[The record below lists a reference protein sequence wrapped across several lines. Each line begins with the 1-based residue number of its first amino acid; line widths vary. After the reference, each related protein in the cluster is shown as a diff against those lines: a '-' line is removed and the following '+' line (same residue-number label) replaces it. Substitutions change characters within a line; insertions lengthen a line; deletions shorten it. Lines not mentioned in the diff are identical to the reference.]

1 MGQVN
6 LAVLLT
12 THNRKAK
19 TLACLEAL
27 FDQTSNN
34 IIVPDIYLV
43 DSGSTDGTIEAVCKQ
58 FPRVKLF
65 LYDDSLYWCG
75 GMRIA
80 WAEAIKSY
88 YDYYLLMNDDTIL
101 LPNAIQTFLAS
112 ARKIYASEL
121 RQGIIVGSTLDPVTG
136 KRSYG
141 GVTRGKQRG
150 DVNPTNELQPCDQ
163 MNCNCTLVPH
173 QVVEAI
179 GNLSP
184 EFTHALADHDYSLR
198 AKAAGFSVWVAPGF
212 LGVCPVNPIPNWAN
226 PKVPMRER
234 LKSLHSPK
242 GLPPR
247 EWIVFC
253 RRHLPYQWPIR
264 LVLLYLHAIF
274 PQLWLKKNH
283 ELSE

>member
-1 MGQVN
+1 MGPVN

-27 FDQTSNN
+27 FDQRSNN

-43 DSGSTDGTIEAVCKQ
+43 DSGSTDGTIEAVRKQ
-58 FPRVKLF
+58 FPQIKLF

-80 WAEAIKSY
+80 WAEAMKGH

-101 LPNAIQTFLAS
+101 LPKAIQIFLTS
-112 ARKIYASEL
+112 AHKIFTSER

-150 DVNPTNELQPCDQ
+150 DVNPTNELLPCDQ
-163 MNCNCTLVPH
+163 MNCNCTLVPR
-173 QVVEAI
+173 QVAEAV

-212 LGVCPVNPIPNWAN
+212 LGICPSNPVPSWAN
-226 PKVPMRER
+226 PKVPLLER
-234 LKSLHSPK
+234 LKTLHSPK

-247 EWIVFC
+247 EWLVFC

-264 LVLLYLHAIF
+264 LVLLYLHTIF
-274 PQLWLKKNH
+274 PQLWLRKKSYTF
-283 ELSE
+283 E